1 MQVQE
6 LVARF
11 PEIPRDL
18 HHEPVLAEL
27 ADACG
32 PLLAVARKPSACAVQ
47 HDATNQYYLALI
59 TPLGIYGYGLARRE
73 DVLQQL
79 QALVDRQR
87 ADPAS
92 FAASLL
98 APNTAASEVRG
109 AGCS

>member
-1 MQVQE
+1 MTVQE
-6 LVARF
+6 LIARF
-11 PEIPRDL
+11 PEIPTDL

-32 PLLAVARKPSACAVQ
+32 PLLAEARKPSACATEY
-47 HDATNQYYLALI
+47 DAANQYYLALI
-59 TPLGIYGYGLARRE
+59 TPIGIYGYGLSKRE
-73 DVLQQL
+73 QLLQQL

-87 ADPAS
+87 ADPAG

-98 APNTAASEVRG
+98 PNNTVAAEVKG